1 MRAAPQQWSKNVF
14 VLAAFV
20 FARGE
25 HGGNLIAW
33 GDDARRTLFALI
45 GFCLGASAIY
55 LVNDVLDV
63 ESDRK
68 APRSAAA
75 RSQPASSIALALG
88 TALALLAAAV
98 ALGLAAGGEPL
109 AVAWV
114 LGAPRAQPALQ
125 PAPEAVVLVDAFC
138 IAAGFL
144 LRVKAG
150 ALAAGAPVSH
160 WLMLCTLFL
169 ALFPRARQ
177 APRRERAPGRGRGG
191 HRAIL
196 LEYDTRFLDQM
207 LGVLAACAIVT
218 YDVHG
223 LTRTVAKFARGAELV
238 YTVPFVVFGLA
249 LPAAGAYAEGRRES
263 HAHVPGRRPALRPQ
277 HAGLDGD
284 RAGASRSATE
294 RGLDLR
300 FSRGGGA
307 VDPFPTTE
315 TRMTDHPQLSS
326 RMSWL
331 GTETNQIVNRGQGA
345 RGAEQAHRAPAHR
358 RARLPHARSIV
369 EAGRKALADA
379 TTATRRPRA
388 SCPGANRSRSTC
400 SASTAGQR
408 STPTTS

>member
-1 MRAAPQQWSKNVF
+1 MSSLSALVRALRPQQWSKNVF

-25 HGGNLIAW
+25 HGGSLIAW

-68 APRSAAA
+68 HPEKCRRPIAAGEL
-75 RSQPASSIALALG
+75 SIALALG

-114 LGAPRAQPALQ
+114 LGAYLVLNLLYSLRLKH
-125 PAPEAVVLVDAFC
+125 VVLVDAFC

-169 ALFPRARQ
+169 ALFLALAKRRA
-177 APRRERAPGRGRGG
+177 ESELLGEGRGE

-218 YDVHG
+218 YTMYTVSPE
-223 LTRTVAKFARGAELV
+223 TVAKFARGAELV

-249 LPAAGAYAEGRRES
+249 RYLLLV
-263 HAHVPGRRPALRPQ
+263 HTQ
-277 HAGLDGD
+277 K
-284 RAGASRSATE
+284 
-294 RGLDLR
+294 
-300 FSRGGGA
+300 GGGN
-307 VDPFPTTE
+307 P
-315 TRMTDHPQLSS
+315 TRMF
-326 RMSWL
+326 L
-331 GTETNQIVNRGQGA
+331 GGDLLFGLNTLGWM
-345 RGAEQAHRAPAHR
+345 
-358 RARLPHARSIV
+358 
-369 EAGRKALADA
+369 A
-379 TTATRRPRA
+379 TVLWCVA
-388 SCPGANRSRSTC
+388 
-400 SASTAGQR
+400 QR
-408 STPTTS
+408 H